1 MNNVHGHIY
10 PHAQQHEKN
19 SGQWGRRPANCAQ
32 NTWSDTP
39 ALPPHLLNWT
49 NPLVCVTSRPDSILK
64 IPFKSQNWIAIKPP
78 VSGSTYMG
86 NIIIAT
92 GREKIY
98 LSAFCTFNDLFTSS
112 KSLSPWQSFSRNT
125 ERILN
130 KSCDKEFGTSN
141 KHYKGKIQ
149 ALRIKLGL

>member
-1 MNNVHGHIY
+1 MSGPGDRHVNNVHGHIY

-49 NPLVCVTSRPDSILK
+49 NPLVCVPYPPDSILK

-78 VSGSTYMG
+78 VSGPSSMG
-86 NIIIAT
+86 NTIIAT
-92 GREKIY
+92 GREKFY
-98 LSAFCTFNDLFTSS
+98 LSAFCLFNDLCY
-112 KSLSPWQSFSRNT
+112 
-125 ERILN
+125 IL
-130 KSCDKEFGTSN
+130 
-141 KHYKGKIQ
+141 
-149 ALRIKLGL
+149 